1 MKLLFYSS
9 EREEVEFLRQV
20 LLEACID
27 CEIHDSGMVRGL
39 SLKPREAELW
49 ILNDQDTY
57 AAVLLCV
64 EHNIGFAKRAPRSE
78 DLAA

>member
-9 EREEVEFLRQV
+9 ERSEVEFLRQC
-20 LLEACID
+20 LLEVCID
-27 CEIHDSGMVRGL
+27 CEIHDSGLVKGL
-39 SLKPREAELW
+39 SLKPSEAELW
-49 ILNDQDTY
+49 ILNDEDSY

-64 EHNIGFAKRAPRSE
+64 EHNIGFAKRAPHRA